1 MIKKTIIE
9 QKKENTLF
17 IILFLISLILS
28 NLGIPGIQDPAIMP
42 NYFLAL
48 IVTFI
53 LTKRGDLNL
62 YKLVIIGLIV
72 DLFVGQLLG
81 QYGLIFISIYLLA
94 FIINKIL
101 IINSE
106 KQLIGLSVFLILFS
120 FFILWASS
128 KSHDIFISFNLLLLQ
143 SILTFFAYL
152 IFRAI
157 INRFIS
163 K

>member
-1 MIKKTIIE
+1 
-9 QKKENTLF
+9 
-17 IILFLISLILS
+17 
-28 NLGIPGIQDPAIMP
+28 MP

-72 DLFVGQLLG
+72 DLFAGQLLG
-81 QYGLIFISIYLLA
+81 QYGLIFIGIYLLA

-101 IINSE
+101 FINSE
-106 KQLIGLSVFLILFS
+106 KQLIGLSIFLILFS

-128 KSHDIFISFNLLLLQ
+128 KSHDIFMSFNLLLLQ

>member
-1 MIKKTIIE
+1 
-9 QKKENTLF
+9 
-17 IILFLISLILS
+17 
-28 NLGIPGIQDPAIMP
+28 MP

-72 DLFVGQLLG
+72 DLFAGQLLG
-81 QYGLIFISIYLLA
+81 QYGLIFIGIYLLA

-101 IINSE
+101 FINSE

-128 KSHDIFISFNLLLLQ
+128 QSHDIFISFNLLLLQ
-143 SILTFFAYL
+143 SILTFFTYL

>member
-1 MIKKTIIE
+1 M
-9 QKKENTLF
+9 
-17 IILFLISLILS
+17 
-28 NLGIPGIQDPAIMP
+28 NL
-42 NYFLAL
+42 Y
-48 IVTFI
+48 
-53 LTKRGDLNL
+53 LNL

-72 DLFVGQLLG
+72 DLFAGQLLG
-81 QYGLIFISIYLLA
+81 QYGLIFIGIYLLA

-101 IINSE
+101 FINSE

>member
-17 IILFLISLILS
+17 IILFLTSLILS

-72 DLFVGQLLG
+72 DLFAGQLLG
-81 QYGLIFISIYLLA
+81 QYGLIFIGIYFSN
-94 FIINKIL
+94 FI
-101 IINSE
+101 
-106 KQLIGLSVFLILFS
+106 
-120 FFILWASS
+120 
-128 KSHDIFISFNLLLLQ
+128 
-143 SILTFFAYL
+143 
-152 IFRAI
+152 
-157 INRFIS
+157 
-163 K
+163 

>member
-17 IILFLISLILS
+17 IILFLTSLILS

-72 DLFVGQLLG
+72 DLFAGQLLG
-81 QYGLIFISIYLLA
+81 QYGLIFIGIYLLA
-94 FIINKIL
+94 FIINKIFKL
-101 IINSE
+101 N

-120 FFILWASS
+120 FFILETIS

-143 SILTFFAYL
+143 
-152 IFRAI
+152 
-157 INRFIS
+157 
-163 K
+163 